1 MVTPLRPDELR
12 KICLP
17 ESLTFDGT
25 EDRRDRW
32 QRSWHAVAE
41 SSQRSGWKRGPPR
54 VIFTTFH
61 FAEAPAN
68 RLTNLALDPI
78 ALIPE
83 FKVCAARLE
92 RVAGGTGAVPTCCG

>member
-1 MVTPLRPDELR
+1 MHDADSRRVGLSEGQMAAIVMRRGRIVARVRVEEGTPP
-12 KICLP
+12 
-17 ESLTFDGT
+17 G
-25 EDRRDRW
+25 
-32 QRSWHAVAE
+32 
-41 SSQRSGWKRGPPR
+41 

-68 RLTNLALDPI
+68 RLTKPALDPL

-92 RVAGGTGAVPTCCG
+92 RLSGEAG